1 VGASAATY
9 SYVPVNGDVVS
20 VVLTSSETCQSG
32 GPATSNT
39 ETMTVN
45 TVLPVSVTITADAN
59 PVCAGTTVNF
69 TATPVNGGLTPV
81 YQWQVNSSNVGSNT
95 DTYTYI
101 PADGDVI
108 TVILTSSE
116 ACQSGS
122 PATSNS
128 VTMAASSA
136 PAVTSTQTDI
146 LCKSAAT
153 GAVDITVT
161 GGLAPYT
168 FAWTGTGVN
177 AAAEDQSGLA
187 AGSYSVIVSDAA
199 GCSAAVYSVTINE
212 PALALAGSITSQTD
226 VLVYGA
232 STGSVTVTGSGGAGT
247 YQYKFN
253 TGSYQVSG
261 TFGSLAAGSY
271 TVTIQDANLCT
282 LDVPVTIT
290 QPSAPLSVS
299 VTAKTDVACRGGATG
314 SFTATASGGSVPY
327 EYSLNGGAYQAS
339 GSFTA
344 LTAGTYTVTARD
356 AAAIT
361 AVATVTIAEPAT
373 VLSGYIVTH
382 TDVIC
387 FGSNTG
393 AVDVSGMGGTSP
405 YLYRIGT
412 GSFQATGSFT
422 NLLAGTYNVTVQDA
436 NMCTFTVIADITQP
450 SAALAGSILT
460 QTNVS
465 CNGGANASVTIAGS
479 GGTAPYQFNINGGAF
494 QTSGIFSSLAAGS
507 YTVVVRDANNC
518 TVNVA
523 VTITQPEVLAL
534 DHTTTP
540 ASCPDTPDGSIT
552 LTISGGTQPYNA
564 IWSDGSTG
572 TSRTDIPD
580 GTYSVVV
587 TDANGCAA
595 SLSIVVDNTASAD
608 CIIVQEII
616 TPNNDGFND
625 TWKIRNIDLFPN
637 AEVLV
642 YNRWGRLVFKTK
654 NIPANEWDGTEDGK
668 LLPVDSYHYILHL
681 GDGSKQRS
689 GVVSIIR

>member
-1 VGASAATY
+1 MTATATCATGSPASSTAVTMTVNPLLPASVSISAAPAGAICAGTSVTFTATPTNGGTAPVYQWQLNGTNVGTNSATYSNSGLANGDVVHVIMTSDLTCVTGNPATSNDVTMTVNPVLPVSVTIAADSNPVCAGTTVNFTATPVNGGLTPAYQWIVNGSNVGASAATY

-116 ACQSGS
+116 TCQSGS

-128 VTMAASSA
+128 VTIAASSA

-168 FAWTGTGVN
+168 YIWTGTGVN
-177 AAAEDQSGLA
+177 AAAEDQSGLT

-247 YQYKFN
+247 YQYKLN

-299 VTAKTDVACRGGATG
+299 VTAQTDVACRGGATG
-314 SFTATASGGSVPY
+314 SFTATASGGSIPY
-327 EYSLNGGAYQAS
+327 EYSLNGGASRLQDHS
-339 GSFTA
+339 
-344 LTAGTYTVTARD
+344 
-356 AAAIT
+356 
-361 AVATVTIAEPAT
+361 
-373 VLSGYIVTH
+373 
-382 TDVIC
+382 
-387 FGSNTG
+387 
-393 AVDVSGMGGTSP
+393 
-405 YLYRIGT
+405 
-412 GSFQATGSFT
+412 Q
-422 NLLAGTYNVTVQDA
+422 LLLQ
-436 NMCTFTVIADITQP
+436 
-450 SAALAGSILT
+450 
-460 QTNVS
+460 
-465 CNGGANASVTIAGS
+465 
-479 GGTAPYQFNINGGAF
+479 
-494 QTSGIFSSLAAGS
+494 
-507 YTVVVRDANNC
+507 
-518 TVNVA
+518 
-523 VTITQPEVLAL
+523 
-534 DHTTTP
+534 
-540 ASCPDTPDGSIT
+540 
-552 LTISGGTQPYNA
+552 
-564 IWSDGSTG
+564 
-572 TSRTDIPD
+572 
-580 GTYSVVV
+580 
-587 TDANGCAA
+587 
-595 SLSIVVDNTASAD
+595 
-608 CIIVQEII
+608 
-616 TPNNDGFND
+616 
-625 TWKIRNIDLFPN
+625 
-637 AEVLV
+637 
-642 YNRWGRLVFKTK
+642 VF
-654 NIPANEWDGTEDGK
+654 IQLQYAMQQ
-668 LLPVDSYHYILHL
+668 L
-681 GDGSKQRS
+681 
-689 GVVSIIR
+689 